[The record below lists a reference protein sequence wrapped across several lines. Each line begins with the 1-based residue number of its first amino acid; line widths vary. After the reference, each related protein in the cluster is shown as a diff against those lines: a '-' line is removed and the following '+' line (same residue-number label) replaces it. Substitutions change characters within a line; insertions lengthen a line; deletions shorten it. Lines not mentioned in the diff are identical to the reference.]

1 MLRHIRS
8 TFRGSHLSTAGETEW
23 VDIGVACRATG
34 ISPRTVRY
42 YEELGLL
49 PGVRR
54 RASGRRV
61 YGTDELERLAFIGR
75 LKKLGLSLAEIKEL
89 NAVYSIGGS
98 TRDMLQLL
106 DGHIG
111 GHLEQLDSR
120 IDELVSLRNEMTRYR
135 EHVGERVQALAD
147 PTAFEDP
154 AEKVR

>member
-1 MLRHIRS
+1 MRA
-8 TFRGSHLSTAGETEW
+8 FGESHLPTANNQTEW
-23 VDIGVACRATG
+23 LDIGQACRASG

-89 NAVYSIGGS
+89 NAVYRIGGS

-106 DGHIG
+106 DGHLG
-111 GHLEQLDSR
+111 RHLEQLDSR

-135 EHVGERVQALAD
+135 DHVGERVEGLAE
-147 PTAFEDP
+147 PSELTNQPERA
-154 AEKVR
+154 R

>member
-1 MLRHIRS
+1 MRA
-8 TFRGSHLSTAGETEW
+8 FGESHLPTANNQTEW
-23 VDIGVACRATG
+23 LDIGQACRASG

-89 NAVYSIGGS
+89 NAVYRIGGS

-106 DGHIG
+106 DGHLG
-111 GHLEQLDSR
+111 RHLEQLDSR

-135 EHVGERVQALAD
+135 DHVGERVEGLAD
-147 PTAFEDP
+147 PSELTNQPERA
-154 AEKVR
+154 R